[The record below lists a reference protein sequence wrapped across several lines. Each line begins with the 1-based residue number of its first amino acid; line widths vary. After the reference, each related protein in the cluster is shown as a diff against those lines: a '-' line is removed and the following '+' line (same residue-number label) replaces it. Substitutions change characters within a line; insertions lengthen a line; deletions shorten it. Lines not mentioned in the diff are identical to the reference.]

1 MAVLEEAL
9 DWDTF
14 QNVFDIPWSEKR
26 EIEEH
31 YQIDSQRKS
40 VTLGYWLQRHPA
52 PSWKWIARCLQG
64 WGESSRL
71 AEEVTTKYV
80 RGTVYI
86 VTSIM
91 ITIVANTRII
101 VHVSLV
107 PRPICFG
114 Y

>member
-9 DWDTF
+9 DWETF
-14 QNVFDIPWSEKR
+14 QNVLLIPWSKMM

-31 YQIDSQRKS
+31 YQTDSQRKS
-40 VTLGYWLQRHPA
+40 VALDYWLQRHPA
-52 PSWKWIARCLQG
+52 PSWKWIARRLQG
-64 WGESSRL
+64 LGKSSL

-91 ITIVANTRII
+91 IKIVANTRII
-101 VHVSLV
+101 VNVSLI
-107 PRPICFG
+107 PRPKCIG